1 MDRKISKLKK
11 LLEHWAEHNDSHKES
26 FVKWREIAKE
36 EGLISVME
44 KLDKAIEK
52 IDECS
57 EFLRNAY
64 QEIQE

>member
-1 MDRKISKLKK
+1 MNRKISKLKK

-26 FVKWREIAKE
+26 FVKWREIARE
-36 EGLISVME
+36 EGLISVVE
-44 KLDKAIEK
+44 NLDKAIEK

-57 EFLRNAY
+57 EFLRNAH

>member
-36 EGLISVME
+36 EGLTSVVE
-44 KLDKAIEK
+44 NLNKAIEK
-52 IDECS
+52 IDES
-57 EFLRNAY
+57 SAFLRTAEK
-64 QEIQE
+64 EIQE

>member
-1 MDRKISKLKK
+1 MNRKISKLKK

-36 EGLISVME
+36 EDLISIVE

-57 EFLRNAY
+57 EFLRNAH